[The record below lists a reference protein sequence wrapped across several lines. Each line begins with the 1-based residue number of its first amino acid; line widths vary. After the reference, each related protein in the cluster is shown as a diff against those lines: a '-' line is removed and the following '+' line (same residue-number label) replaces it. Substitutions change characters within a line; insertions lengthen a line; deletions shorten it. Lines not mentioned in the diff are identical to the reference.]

1 MKISKA
7 WLQTYFEQELPS
19 IQEIDQLLVTHSFET
34 EGIEK
39 VGDDDVLDIDVLPN
53 RAHDCLSYEGIAQE
67 LAGLMGVQ
75 AKDTL
80 SRYNRFHLQ
89 LSTCNFSVQIKNPE
103 QCRRYAARVI
113 ENVKVQESPQW
124 LKDRLATMGQRSINN
139 IVDATNYVLFDFG
152 QPTHVFD
159 FAKIDGGITVRNAEE
174 QEKITVLGGQEIEM
188 DASML
193 IIADDQQPLALA
205 GVKGGVAAEVNAATT
220 TIVLEVANFEPA
232 STRTTRNKVGI
243 FTDAS
248 KRYENELSP
257 EVVGDSIE
265 ALTRL
270 IIEVAGSEATLVSE
284 VIDHYPTK
292 QELAQVVFTTEH
304 TNRLTGLALSDEEI
318 VTILENFN
326 YSFTTKE
333 GIFIVEI
340 PSRRYDLRIAEDMIE
355 EIGRIYGY
363 YKLEPKSVAD
373 LDWNPQVNKMMYYQ
387 NAIRNILVA
396 EGYSE
401 LMTYTFVEKGEVEML
416 NALASDKKALRTNLA
431 GGFTEA
437 LMSNLRNTELFG
449 TDRVAAFEFGKVFEG
464 GEERWQLVIGVE
476 NKDKKARKKHGQ
488 PHEQLK
494 NIADILNTAF
504 SIDLFSA
511 PTEGSFWIE
520 WNLETLVEKLP
531 AVDSYRD
538 VLVLKE
544 EDLQKQFTPFSL
556 FPFMSR
562 DIALW
567 APSSITP
574 TEIRAI
580 LASHAT
586 SLCQRIDLFDTYQPD
601 SAPDGA
607 PQEAPR
613 TSYAFKLIFQA
624 MDRTLTDEEINPI
637 MDGVYKACEEKGWE
651 TR

>member
-7 WLQTYFEQELPS
+7 WLQTYFDTALPS
-19 IQEIDQLLVTHSFET
+19 IHEIDQFLVTHSFET
-34 EGIEK
+34 EGIERI
-39 VGDDDVLDIDVLPN
+39 GDDDVLDIDVLPN
-53 RAHDCLSYEGIAQE
+53 RAHDCLSYEGIAHE

-80 SRYNRFHLQ
+80 GRYNPFHVQ

-159 FAKIDGGITVRNAEE
+159 YNKINGGITVRNAEE
-174 QEKITVLGGQEIEM
+174 KEKITVLGGQEIEM
-188 DASML
+188 NASML
-193 IIADDQQPLALA
+193 VIADDQQPLALA
-205 GVKGGVAAEVNAATT
+205 GVKGGVTAEVDAATT
-220 TIVLEVANFEPA
+220 KIVLEVANFEPA

-257 EVVGDSIE
+257 EVVTDALE

-270 IIEVAGSEATLVSE
+270 IVEVAGSETTLVGE
-284 VIDHYPTK
+284 VIDHYPME
-292 QELAQVVFTTEH
+292 QEAAQVIFTTEH

-333 GIFIVEI
+333 GVFTVEI

-373 LDWNPQVNKMMYYQ
+373 LDWNPQANKMVYYQ
-387 NAIRNILVA
+387 NVIRNILVA

-416 NALASDKKALRTNLA
+416 NALASDKKALRTNLLQ
-431 GGFTEA
+431 GFREA
-437 LMSNLRNTELFG
+437 ITTNSHNAELFG
-449 TDRVAAFEFGKVFEG
+449 SDRIAAFEFGKVFEG
-464 GEERWQLVIGVE
+464 GEERWQLVIGVQ
-476 NKDKKARKKHGQ
+476 NKDKKARKKYGE
-488 PHEQLK
+488 PSDQLHMLQS
-494 NIADILNTAF
+494 NLNQYLDTDAF
-504 SIDLFSA
+504 SHVKNADGDVL
-511 PTEGSFWIE
+511 E
-520 WNLETLVEKLP
+520 WNLQSIVESLP
-531 AVDSYRD
+531 EVSSYGE
-538 VLVLKE
+538 VLKLKE
-544 EDLQKQFTPFSL
+544 NTLEKKFTPFSSY
-556 FPFMSR
+556 PFTSR

-567 APSSITP
+567 VPSQVDVSDIKQVL
-574 TEIRAI
+574 E
-580 LASHAT
+580 SQAT
-586 SLCQRIDLFDTYQPD
+586 SLCQRIDLFDTYQPE
-601 SAPDGA
+601 G
-607 PQEAPR
+607 ENR

-624 MDRTLTDEEINPI
+624 MDRTLTDEEMHPI
-637 MDGVYKACEEKGWE
+637 MTNVYAVCEEKGWE

>member
-1 MKISKA
+1 MKISRN
-7 WLQTYFEQELPS
+7 WLQTYFEKELPS
-19 IQEIDQLLVTHSFET
+19 IQEIDQLLVAHSFET
-34 EGIEK
+34 EGIEEI
-39 VGDDDVLDIDVLPN
+39 GSDEVLDIDVLPN

-80 SRYNRFHLQ
+80 GRYATQ
-89 LSTCNFSVQIKNPE
+89 ETKTSTQPISVEIKNSE

-113 ENVKVQESPQW
+113 ENVTVAESPQW
-124 LKDRLATMGQRSINN
+124 LKDRLAAMGQRSINN
-139 IVDATNYVLFDFG
+139 VVDATNYILFDFG

-159 FAKIDGGITVRNAEE
+159 LAKIDGGITVRNASE

-193 IIADDQQPLALA
+193 VIADDQKSLALA
-205 GVKGGVAAEVNAATT
+205 GVKGGVTAEVDVDTT
-220 TIVLEVANFEPA
+220 SIVLEVANFEPV

-257 EVVGDSIE
+257 EVVTDSIE

-270 IIEVAGSEATLVSE
+270 IIEVAGNESTSVSE
-284 VIDHYPTK
+284 IVDRYPAP
-292 QELAQVVFTTEH
+292 QQPVQVTFTTEH
-304 TNRLTGLALSDEEI
+304 TNQLTGLSLSDENI
-318 VTILENFN
+318 IDILERFN
-326 YSFTTKE
+326 YSFTQEKGSFT
-333 GIFIVEI
+333 VDI
-340 PSRRYDLRIAEDMIE
+340 PSRRYDLRIAEDIIE

-373 LDWNPQVNKMMYYQ
+373 LDWNPQINKMAYYQ
-387 NAIRNILVA
+387 NAIRNILA
-396 EGYSE
+396 GEGYSE
-401 LMTYTFVEKGEVEML
+401 LMTYTFVKKGEVEML

-431 GGFTEA
+431 GGFSEA

-494 NIADILNTAF
+494 NITDILNTTF
-504 SIDLFSA
+504 STDIFSA
-511 PTEGSFWIE
+511 PADGSFWVE
-520 WNLETLVEKLP
+520 WNMQEIIAQLPDVEQYGEILMLQQ
-531 AVDSYRD
+531 S
-538 VLVLKE
+538 
-544 EDLQKQFTPFSL
+544 DLQKQFTPFSL

-567 APSSITP
+567 APSQVDVSDIKQT
-574 TEIRAI
+574 
-580 LASHAT
+580 LQSQAT
-586 SLCQRIDLFDTYQPD
+586 SLCQRIDLFDTYQPEGED
-601 SAPDGA
+601 
-607 PQEAPR
+607 R

-624 MDRTLTDEEINPI
+624 MDRTLTDDEINPI
-637 MDGVYKACEEKGWE
+637 MDAVYKACEEKGWE